1 MNQEAH
7 PCAKAAGSPRWRWLC
22 GQIPLGA
29 SATRAHEALPA
40 QAPLQT
46 RPTSSKPP
54 AGAVPTLCLGSSSP
68 SVLTPPASLRAGLR
82 RGDEP
87 CPVRPRV
94 TRDAGLRLGGL
105 FRVEG
110 EG

>member
-7 PCAKAAGSPRWRWLC
+7 PWAKAAGSPRWWWLC
-22 GQIPLGA
+22 GQIPPGA
-29 SATRAHEALPA
+29 HAALPA

-68 SVLTPPASLRAGLR
+68 SVLTAPASLRAGLR

-87 CPVRPRV
+87 CPARPRV
-94 TRDAGLRLGGL
+94 T
-105 FRVEG
+105 
-110 EG
+110 